1 METLRAKAGLDEDLL
16 GMVVRADKEEETSNK
31 SWWAQRM
38 RERKVL
44 SAIRSDLRKKG
55 VSGQERKAVVEMV
68 KEEFALSH
76 RIGRLLLMQ
85 RLFKYWHV
93 AHLPFA
99 LIMLI
104 ILIIHVAVTLAFG
117 YRWIF

>member
-1 METLRAKAGLDEDLL
+1 METLRTKTGLDEALVNMIL
-16 GMVVRADKEEETSNK
+16 GADQNQGAGKMGFWAKRA
-31 SWWAQRM
+31 
-38 RERKVL
+38 RERQVL
-44 SAIRSDLRKKG
+44 GAIRNDLRKKG
-55 VSGQERKAVVEMV
+55 VARDERKAIKDMV
-68 KEEFALSH
+68 REEFALSH
-76 RIGRLLLMQ
+76 RIGRLQLMQ

-117 YRWIF
+117 YRWTF